1 MIVCFDTNVLVSAIA
16 TRGLCADI
24 VNVVLAEHRLIIG
37 ETVLI
42 ELRQVLLKKLRVPV
56 AAASELGAFV
66 RLNATVMAGAQALEF
81 RELDKADLAVLGE
94 AVAGMADVL
103 VTGDQD
109 LLRIA
114 ARAPIKILS
123 PRGFWELLRGG

>member
-1 MIVCFDTNVLVSAIA
+1 VNVCFDTSVLVSAIA

-24 VNVVLAEHRLIIG
+24 VNVVLAEHRLIVG

-56 AAASELGAFV
+56 AAASELDAFL
-66 RLNATVMAGAQALEF
+66 RLNATVIAGAQALEF

-94 AVAGMADVL
+94 AVAGQADVL
-103 VTGDQD
+103 VTGDHD

-114 ARAPIKILS
+114 ARAPVKVLA